1 MMRTFSPFSGPCNV
15 SREARESASEG
26 AAEVEAAAPAVG
38 AANEGNAFDEGNV
51 SAFALATIL
60 IPASLKKVSFASGK
74 LKLVLV
80 GNINSV

>member
-15 SREARESASEG
+15 SREARGSASEG
-26 AAEVEAAAPAVG
+26 AAEVEAAAPAV
-38 AANEGNAFDEGNV
+38 DEGNV
-51 SAFALATIL
+51 SAFALATIFL
-60 IPASLKKVSFASGK
+60 PTSLKKVSFASGK

>member
-15 SREARESASEG
+15 SREARGSASEG

-38 AANEGNAFDEGNV
+38 AANGVNV
-51 SAFALATIL
+51 SAFALETIFL
-60 IPASLKKVSFASGK
+60 PTALKKVSFASGK

>member
-1 MMRTFSPFSGPCNV
+1 MMRTFSPFSGPCF
-15 SREARESASEG
+15 SREARESAWEG

-38 AANEGNAFDEGNV
+38 AANGG
-51 SAFALATIL
+51 SAFALETIFL
-60 IPASLKKVSFASGK
+60 PTALKKVSFASGK